1 MDFRELVYVVAV
13 ADCRSI
19 TAASR
24 KLYISQPSLSQIISR
39 IEKEEGVRLFDRSMS
54 PLSMTYAGEKY
65 VETARKILL
74 MKDNLK
80 RELRDIGQGAS
91 GRISLG
97 IPVERSGYMLPP
109 VLPRFKER
117 YPGFEV
123 RTREAKSELLLEW
136 LHKGEVDFIIL
147 PGEADSFGGD
157 VAVERIYQEE
167 LKLAVREGK
176 LEPRFF
182 LDDQSVNVKMLQ
194 ELPFIHVAGGHA
206 IRRMVD
212 RFLKANKLTPQVVLE
227 MESTLSCVQMV
238 SAGCG
243 AAIVPER
250 SMKVLREDY
259 EVKGYHLGM
268 ERQMWDVNAV
278 YLTETYLDEA
288 ERYLIRVMREHFST
302 EEAI

>member
-19 TAASR
+19 TAAAR

-54 PLSMTYAGEKY
+54 PLSLTYAGEKY
-65 VETARKILL
+65 VETARRILL

-80 RELRDIGQGAS
+80 RELRDIGQGTS

-109 VLPRFKER
+109 VLPGFKER

-157 VAVERIYQEE
+157 VTVERIYQEE

-176 LEPRFF
+176 LEPRF
-182 LDDQSVNVKMLQ
+182 LLEAPDCVNVKMLQ
-194 ELPFIHVAGGHA
+194 ELPLIHVAGGHA

-212 RFLKANKLTPQVVLE
+212 RFLKASKLTPQVVLE

-259 EVKGYHLGM
+259 GVKGYHLGT

-278 YLTETYLDEA
+278 YLKDTYLDEA
-288 ERYLIRVMREHFST
+288 ERYLIGLMKSHFSA
-302 EEAI
+302 E